1 MMKEIIEQS
10 LTSAYTYQDYRD
22 LVQNLLA
29 EGKSTGPNQSEDLTN
44 YSMLNDRR
52 MKRLDKT
59 ITISE
64 ETKLE
69 IQKIT
74 APQTWLVLTEGWCG
88 DAAQNLPVL
97 HKMAELNDN
106 INLKLI
112 LRDDHLALMDL
123 FLTNGGRSIP
133 KLIALNSK
141 NNVINTWGPRPT
153 VATKM
158 VADYKAKNGNL
169 DAQFKQDLQVW
180 YNKDK
185 GKSTQDDFV
194 KMIQKASL
202 KEV

>member
-158 VADYKAKNGNL
+158 VADYTAKNGNL

>member
-106 INLKLI
+106 IKLKLI

>member
-10 LTSAYTYQDYRD
+10 LTNAYTYQDYRD
-22 LVQNLLA
+22 LVQTLLA
-29 EGKSTGPNQSEDLTN
+29 EGKATGPNQSEELIN

-59 ITISE
+59 IKISD
-64 ETKLE
+64 ETRLE
-69 IQKIT
+69 IEKIT

-106 INLKLI
+106 INLKLV
-112 LRDDHLALMDL
+112 LRDEHLALMDL

-133 KLIALNSK
+133 KLIALDSNH
-141 NNVINTWGPRPT
+141 NIIDTWGPRPT
-153 VATKM
+153 VVTKM
-158 VADYKAKNGNL
+158 VADYKAKNGTL